1 MENVINKQPSVRQ
14 INGHLSSMTGYCVV
28 YGVTWQMRISRART
42 RNGVKEGRVINFNGN
57 IGREIRDWESIPDHA
72 TVELT

>member
-1 MENVINKQPSVRQ
+1 M
-14 INGHLSSMTGYCVV
+14 V

-42 RNGVKEGRVINFNGN
+42 RNGVKEGRVINFSGE

-72 TVELT
+72 TVELS